1 MKKLAYLSMMLVAM
15 FIMAACS
22 DDKPSDAFKSYITA
36 FQNGDYEKFV
46 DGINFTNVEP
56 ENMSESKEGFT
67 AMVKEKGENL
77 SKQKGGIKDVEIL
90 SEEISEDGNTAVIK
104 YKEIYG
110 DGSEEEKEGKMIK
123 VDGKW
128 KMDMGK

>member
-1 MKKLAYLSMMLVAM
+1 MRKLAYLSMMLVAM

-22 DDKPSDAFKSYITA
+22 DNKPSDALKSYITA
-36 FQNGDYEKFV
+36 FHNGDYEKFV
-46 DGINFTNVEP
+46 DGINFTNVDP
-56 ENMSESKEGFT
+56 EKMDEFKEGFT
-67 AMVKEKGENL
+67 AMVKEKGENQA
-77 SKQKGGIKDVEIL
+77 KQKGGIKDVEIL